1 MPGQARQDTE
11 RIHAAFWHTYIFTAF
26 KLLERIANGEM
37 IAHPIL
43 EADHKKVHV
52 ISKTKAGY
60 NTHSIQFSGVTIAC
74 SRTT

>member
-11 RIHAAFWHTYIFTAF
+11 RRHLHFGTLTFYTAF

-43 EADHKKVHV
+43 EADHEKVHV
-52 ISKTKAGY
+52 ITKTKASY
-60 NTHSIQFSGVTIAC
+60 NIHSIQFSGVTIAC
-74 SRTT
+74 SRTS